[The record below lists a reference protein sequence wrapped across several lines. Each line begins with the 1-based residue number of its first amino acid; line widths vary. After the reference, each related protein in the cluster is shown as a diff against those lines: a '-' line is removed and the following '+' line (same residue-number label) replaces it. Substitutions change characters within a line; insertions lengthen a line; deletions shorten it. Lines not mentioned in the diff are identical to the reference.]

1 MNEIVDLKSNQ
12 KKVEITFLKQ
22 LVSKKKLNYIIIK
35 YKPSEFWWFFIS
47 KFSTLNYV
55 IDLDI
60 NLKKH
65 IGSFL
70 SGCPVGKIRRRKTI
84 CYRDDIEE
92 IEATIKEGSFTVKSI
107 KPICI
112 SMQFKGDP
120 VNAILKEKYHESYWI
135 KQYKL
140 GFLIMFRISFS
151 LSQ

>member
-22 LVSKKKLNYIIIK
+22 LVSKEKLNYIIIE
-35 YKPSEFWWFFIS
+35 YKPSEFRWFFIS
-47 KFSTLNYV
+47 KFSTLDCV

-70 SGCPVGKIRRRKTI
+70 SGCTVGNIRRRKTLYY
-84 CYRDDIEE
+84 CDIEE
-92 IEATIKEGSFTVKSI
+92 IEATIKDEKFAVKSI
-107 KPICI
+107 NPICI
-112 SMQFKGDP
+112 SMQFQADP
-120 VNAILKEKYHESYWI
+120 VNAILKESYHKSYWR

-140 GFLIMFRISFS
+140 IMFIRESIYFFD
-151 LSQ
+151 L